1 MNEDLTKYI
10 RDIPDFPKKGI
21 IFKDITTLLKNPQGL
36 TETFNI
42 LYDKVKDIK
51 IDKVV
56 GIESRGFIF
65 GAALAQLAKTGLILA
80 RKPNK
85 LPTEVISQQ
94 YGLEYGVDTLQIQ
107 KNILPAHARV
117 LIIDDVLATGGT
129 LVAASR
135 LVRKAG
141 GEVVGALV
149 VLELSELKGK
159 DKLVEMGVDCK
170 ALFKI

>member
-1 MNEDLTKYI
+1 MDLLNL
-10 RDIPDFPKKGI
+10 IPTVPNFPKPGVM
-21 IFKDITTLLKNPQGL
+21 FKDISPLLANHEAFSIAISQ
-36 TETFNI
+36 
-42 LYDKVKDIK
+42 LYELSMFCQYDYLLA
-51 IDKVV
+51 
-56 GIESRGFIF
+56 IESRGFIF

-107 KNILPAHARV
+107 KNIFPAHARV

-141 GEVVGALV
+141 GEVAGALV